1 MRRSKDADRCVRH
14 MGKNRRESE
23 MRFDVGLIIAVLS
36 LLVSVIALYYSRC
49 GVSISAQVE
58 EPIFVQTSTLP
69 AIEMGGDPYAP
80 LDTVGVRFFNYGGVP
95 RYIKSVSAYR
105 VWAFSNA
112 VKPENDFAFFV
123 ADFYTC
129 GPKLAVR
136 GYRDVVAESFNVNN
150 NKFEFGFHNEFYK
163 LAAKRF
169 VGFDSCTVC
178 KVEYENKLRETGVAY
193 FKNGKPIDP
202 IEYESHF
209 KKIPKDILYGV
220 PMCSIK
226 VSDVVDRLVNGLG
239 GKVEVGGG
247 SKD

>member
-1 MRRSKDADRCVRH
+1 MN
-14 MGKNRRESE
+14 KNKRKYGI
-23 MRFDVGLIIAVLS
+23 VGGGSLIVSALS
-36 LLVSVIALYYSRC
+36 LLVSVGALCYSRL

-105 VWAFSNA
+105 VWSFSNA
-112 VKPENDFAFFV
+112 VNPENDFAFFV

-129 GPKLAVR
+129 GSKLAVR

-150 NKFEFGFHNEFYK
+150 NKFEFEFHNEFYK
-163 LAAKRF
+163 RAAKRF
-169 VGFDSCTVC
+169 ISFNSCTVC
-178 KVEYENKLRETGVAY
+178 KVEYENKLRETGAAY

-202 IEYESHF
+202 IEYESYF
-209 KKIPKDILYGV
+209 KKIPEDILYGV
-220 PMCSIK
+220 PMCAIK
-226 VSDVVDRLVNGLG
+226 VSDVVEHLVNGSD
-239 GKVEVGGG
+239 GKVKIGG
-247 SKD
+247 SYKDGALMPKSSE